1 MRNGWMVCALCV
13 VLTGCMSGGVK
24 QVGHS
29 YLHVDAGTQRWA
41 RPGVSMERLIHCQTP
56 IYIKTSVV
64 EVKDEHGKVIDTQ
77 TYQGPYCDKP
87 VVVMEHGFGS
97 DPITGKVAQGALI
110 GGGIAA
116 AGYGIGR
123 GGDKT
128 NVQNGS
134 SSNAT
139 SASQSRSQSSSMSTA
154 GGMMPRRD

>member
-1 MRNGWMVCALCV
+1 MKIVGVLVCV
-13 VLTGCMSGGVK
+13 FVLSGCMTNGVK
-24 QVGHS
+24 RVGHS

-41 RPGVSMERLIHCQTP
+41 RPGVSMERLIHCLSP

-64 EVKDEHGKVIDTQ
+64 EVKDEHGKVVDTK

-87 VVVMEHGFGS
+87 VVVMEHGYGS

-134 SSNAT
+134 NSSSKAT
-139 SASQSRSQSSSMSTA
+139 SRSRSSSSSMSSS
-154 GGMMPRRD
+154 GMSMPRRD